1 MATIN
6 KEELIRIIHQGYSAA
21 LDDCFD
27 NRTIYAR
34 GFLDGMKFQ
43 KDGTIPK
50 GILDKMLEKIK

>member
-6 KEELIRIIHQGYSAA
+6 KEELIKIMHKGYSVA
-21 LDDCFD
+21 LDNCFD
-27 NRTIYAR
+27 SGTLYAR

-50 GILDKMLEKIK
+50 GNLDKILEKTK